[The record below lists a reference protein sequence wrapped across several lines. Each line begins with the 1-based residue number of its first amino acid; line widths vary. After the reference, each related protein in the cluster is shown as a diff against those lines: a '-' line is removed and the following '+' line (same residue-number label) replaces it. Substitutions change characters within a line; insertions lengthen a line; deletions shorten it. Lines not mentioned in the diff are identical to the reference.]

1 MKLLTMETSVVNNY
15 KHGVVQNV
23 KKYMNL
29 ISLRSNGEIHV
40 FDDNVLDQYEQN
52 GYPGVKKV
60 VEYSNVHYRNIL
72 LFPVFR
78 DNNWTITVV
87 DMQSN
92 EITHFNSQMGS
103 HSDFKFTPLVVAL
116 LWEWQL
122 EFGIVQSFWK
132 INGKYS
138 NPTTSVIQLQ
148 QTGAWIMEIA
158 RSILVHGS
166 RKKQEAYC

>member
-1 MKLLTMETSVVNNY
+1 METSVANNH

-29 ISLRSNGEIHV
+29 ISLQSHGEIYV
-40 FDDNVLDQYEQN
+40 FDDNVLYQYEQN

-60 VEYSNVHYRNIL
+60 VEYSNVPNRKLL
-72 LFPVFR
+72 LFPIFR

-87 DMQSN
+87 NIQSN

-103 HSDFKFTPLVVAL
+103 HSDFRFTPLIVAL
-116 LWEWQL
+116 LWEWQF
-122 EFGIVQSFWK
+122 ESRIVQSFWK
-132 INGKYS
+132 INSKYT
-138 NPTTSVIQLQ
+138 NPTTNTIQLQ
-148 QTGAWIMEIA
+148 HTSTWIMEVA

-166 RKKQEAYC
+166 WKKQEAYC